1 MVSARRTKPKTAKAK
16 AAQRGRKR
24 PPAPAGEALSLP
36 LIALIA
42 SVGLLVV
49 SVANALSRATLAPTS
64 LIYWAGLLIIAL
76 PIFYRLSS
84 KQPSYRERLG
94 LVLLL
99 GLALYGVKV
108 VHDGNLFTFTD
119 EFVHAFNAERIAET
133 HHLYEFNP
141 MIPTTPHYPG
151 LEGATSALMT
161 LTGMSS
167 FGAGTIVVGA
177 ARLTFM
183 AALFF
188 LFARLS
194 GSARGAGLGVAI
206 YTGSSNFLYWGAQ
219 FSYESISLPLMVV
232 VLMAFAEREAGP
244 VQRRAPWTLL
254 IVLGILAITITHH
267 LTSYGLAL
275 IFVALAVLYRV
286 MKIERP
292 NPWPLAVLAVV
303 TAVGWLLIA
312 ARSTVGYLFPVLGD
326 AVEAILNTASGEA
339 PPRTLFH
346 QASDTAEQV
355 GATPLPARALALLAV
370 AVLGV
375 GMVVGIRQ
383 VWRRHRGE
391 PLILLFCAASVAFF
405 GALTLRFA
413 PAAWETGN
421 RAGEFLF
428 IGLAFVIIYGAAELL
443 RAGPNLQR
451 RRLLLTGALGIVLV
465 GGTISGWPWDVQM
478 ARPLQATADGNEID
492 SESLALAKFA
502 GDRLDGSRFAAPEAE
517 ARTLLHPG
525 GQVAFAGQGP
535 DIEDIVNSGELEPWQ
550 LPLLQENHLPYVA
563 TDRRLNSGD
572 AIRGF
577 YFTVPGEYGDELRE
591 KGVVH
596 KFSRLPVARVWTS
609 GRISLFDLKD
619 RP

>member
-1 MVSARRTKPKTAKAK
+1 MVSARRTKSRKAPPQARKQPTAP
-16 AAQRGRKR
+16 GRD
-24 PPAPAGEALSLP
+24 ALSLP
-36 LIALIA
+36 LIALLA
-42 SVGLLVV
+42 AVGLAIV
-49 SVANALSRATLAPTS
+49 SVANALNRATLTETS
-64 LIYWAGLLIIAL
+64 IIYWAGLLLIAL
-76 PIFYRLSS
+76 PIFYKLSS
-84 KQPSYRERLG
+84 KEPSYRERAL

-108 VHDGNLFTFTD
+108 VHDGIYFTFTD

-133 HHLYEFNP
+133 HHLYHFNP
-141 MIPTTPHYPG
+141 IIPTTPRYPG
-151 LEGATSALMT
+151 LEGATSALMM

-167 FGAGTIVVGA
+167 YGAGTILVGV

-219 FSYESISLPLMVV
+219 FSYESLALPLMVV
-232 VLMAFAEREAGP
+232 ALMAFAEREAGP
-244 VQRRAPWTLL
+244 SERRTPWTVL

-275 IFVALAVLYRV
+275 IFVALAILYRV
-286 MKIERP
+286 MKVERP
-292 NPWPLAVLAVV
+292 NPWPLAAFAIV

-326 AVEAILNTASGEA
+326 ALKAIWNTASGESA
-339 PPRTLFH
+339 PRTLFH
-346 QASDTAEQV
+346 QASGVAENV

-370 AVLGV
+370 LILLAA
-375 GMVVGIRQ
+375 MVVGIRP
-383 VWRRHRGE
+383 VWRRHRRE
-391 PLILLFCAASVAFF
+391 PLVLLFCIAAVVFF
-405 GALTLRFA
+405 GALALRFA

-428 IGLAFVIIYGAAELL
+428 VGLAFVAIYGAAELL
-443 RAGPNLQR
+443 RSGPKLER
-451 RRLLLTGALGIVLV
+451 RRLLFTAALGVVLF
-465 GGTISGWPWDVQM
+465 GGVISGWPWDVQL

-517 ARTLLHPG
+517 ARPLLTPG
-525 GQVAFAGQGP
+525 HQIAFAGQGP
-535 DIEDIVNSGELEPWQ
+535 DIEDIVNSGQVEPWQ
-550 LPLLQENHLPYVA
+550 LPVLRENHLPYVVA
-563 TDRRLNSGD
+563 DRRLVSGD
-572 AIRGF
+572 SIRGF
-577 YFTVPGEYGDELRE
+577 YFTVPGRYNDALRE
-591 KGVVH
+591 RGVVH
-596 KFSRLPVARVWTS
+596 KFSRLPVARVWDG
-609 GRISLFDLKD
+609 GRVVLFDLED